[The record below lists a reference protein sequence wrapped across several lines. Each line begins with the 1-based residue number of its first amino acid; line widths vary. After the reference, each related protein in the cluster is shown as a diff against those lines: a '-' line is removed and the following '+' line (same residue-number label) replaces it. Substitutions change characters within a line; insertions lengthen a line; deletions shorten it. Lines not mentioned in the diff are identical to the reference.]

1 MAYLTTEEKIKM
13 LGNMGEKYVS
23 NWLSREGFIV
33 ESSID
38 PYDRV
43 KDLTANGLKIEV
55 KTHVPFIKVQAFGV
69 NPSQLNKLRNVDRL
83 FFINVPAPSYSFKY
97 SGWLMEVSPKS
108 FTFNR
113 FETNDG
119 REMLRIPMNQ
129 DAVSPIH
136 KIDDGILAEMMKY
149 SRSKY

>member
-83 FFINVPAPSYSFKY
+83 FFINVPAPSYS
-97 SGWLMEVSPKS
+97 
-108 FTFNR
+108 
-113 FETNDG
+113 
-119 REMLRIPMNQ
+119 
-129 DAVSPIH
+129 
-136 KIDDGILAEMMKY
+136 
-149 SRSKY
+149 